1 MDFSFPTID
10 VNTRCHRVPAYVEE
24 VLAHFKE
31 AYTEAQHQLNSE
43 ADQQKCNYD
52 RATSTVQLMPGDTV
66 LKKADA
72 FQGKRKVKDW
82 WSEVEY
88 DVICQVVN
96 CVPLYEIKDASGN
109 LQVAHRNRLFLLA
122 TPQGEVMPLN
132 KNEDADPGVSTWSAL
147 AELTPLEYEKDLL
160 KDQLERCQTQHLA
173 SHVPLGC
180 VDGILRPL
188 PMVVHRTA
196 QNEPGSRI
204 KDMSGEDEEVH

>member
-1 MDFSFPTID
+1 M
-10 VNTRCHRVPAYVEE
+10 
-24 VLAHFKE
+24 LAHFKE
-31 AYTEAQHQLNSE
+31 AYTEAQHQSNCK
-43 ADQQKCNYD
+43 ADRQKCNYD

-88 DVICQVVN
+88 EVIHQVTN
-96 CVPLYEIKDASGN
+96 GVPSYEIKDASGN
-109 LQVAHRNRLFLLA
+109 LQVSHRNRLFLLA

-132 KNEDADPGVSTWSAL
+132 KNEDANPNMSTQSAL
-147 AELTPLEYEKDLL
+147 VELIPLEYEKDLL

-173 SHVPLGC
+173 SRVPLGW

-204 KDMSGEDEEVH
+204 KDMGGDNEEVH